1 MTTPRHPTK
10 AQRDV
15 IALLES
21 SPGGIT
27 IADVRTVIT
36 KYTLVHISSFM
47 VSLSAWSVFWEET
60 DPDDGEIW
68 YHSIKFDHLYPDHHF
83 KPQPRPVKT
92 VKRPMKIRGNLENPG
107 NYAWIKID
115 RKTCNQVKA
124 VATESGQTMLIW
136 LADAIGK
143 KLDRTGKIEIQEPT
157 WKYTTLAGVRL
168 PRDLINR
175 VKKAII
181 GTEYTIGEFC
191 REAAREKMGNRD
203 AT

>member
-15 IALLES
+15 ITLLES

-27 IADVRTVIT
+27 IADVRMVIA
-36 KYTLVHISSFM
+36 KYTLVHIGSFM
-47 VSLSAWSVFWEET
+47 ISLSAWSVFWEEI

-83 KPQPRPVKT
+83 KPQPHPVKT
-92 VKRPMKIRGNLENPG
+92 VKLPMKIRGNLENPV

-115 RKTCNQVKA
+115 RETCNQVKA

-136 LADAIGK
+136 FADAVAQ
-143 KLDRTGKIEIQEPT
+143 KLECKNKIELPEPT
-157 WKYTTLAGVRL
+157 WKYTTLAGVRM
-168 PRDLINR
+168 PRDLIR
-175 VKKAII
+175 QVKKAVI
-181 GTEYTIGEFC
+181 GTELTIVEFC
-191 REAAREKMGNRD
+191 REAAREKMEAGK
-203 AT
+203 